1 LVFIIIFSDTNLIS
15 TAVMNAEILPR
26 IVAESDE
33 L

>member
-1 LVFIIIFSDTNLIS
+1 
-15 TAVMNAEILPR
+15 MNAEILPR